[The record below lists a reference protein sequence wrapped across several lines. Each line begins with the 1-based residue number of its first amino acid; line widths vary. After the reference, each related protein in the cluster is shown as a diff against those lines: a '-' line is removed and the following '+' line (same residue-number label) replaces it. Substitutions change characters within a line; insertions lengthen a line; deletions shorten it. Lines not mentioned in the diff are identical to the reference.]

1 MCGICEFYSKYSE
14 SLDNLIKMNNTM
26 IHRGPDDHG
35 EVVFS
40 CMDGRYAVGMAQ
52 RRLSIQDLSNLG
64 HQPMNSNDG
73 RVIIVFNGEIYNFRE
88 LRSEICGYS
97 FKSNCDTEVL
107 LAAYL
112 KWGIEFVRHLNGMFA
127 IALFDR
133 EDETLYLIRDCIGKK
148 PLYYYFDSE
157 NLYYASELK
166 PLMINPYFHKNI
178 NDKIVGKFLYK
189 QYINAPDTIFRL
201 TYKLKPGEILKFQH
215 GTLKKHKYWDIATVY
230 NYKQEKISYGEAK
243 EQLEFLLRD
252 AILRRMT
259 ADVSVGEFLSGGYD
273 STLICSIA
281 QSLSSEPIRT
291 YSIGFEDKEYD
302 EAPFARQVAKY
313 LETNH
318 TEYYISHNEMLD
330 LVRSIPIYY
339 DEPFADSSQICTM
352 LVSSLASKEVKVVL
366 TGDGGD
372 ELFGGYTIY
381 EKLALAQKKKVLGW
395 MLHNLLKIPYVQSRF
410 EYTTV
415 PLVYRIASESF
426 DVKTKTQTG
435 SGQYFEILDKILIQ
449 KKHINYL
456 DPIEDIYKEDDW
468 VYTRMLL
475 DLDTYLPGDIL
486 CKVDRASMKY
496 SLEARCPF
504 LDKSIIEFSLGL
516 PLEYKIKNNELKR
529 ILKDIT
535 FKYIP
540 KELMDR
546 PKKGFGVPIEHWL
559 KNEFKEE
566 LWDYTDTNY
575 LKRQG
580 IFEPIETQNFISFFM
595 NNKDGGQNTGK
606 NYAKFVWS
614 YFVFQQWY
622 SAFFIQK

>member
-1 MCGICEFYSKYSE
+1 
-14 SLDNLIKMNNTM
+14 
-26 IHRGPDDHG
+26 
-35 EVVFS
+35 
-40 CMDGRYAVGMAQ
+40 
-52 RRLSIQDLSNLG
+52 
-64 HQPMNSNDG
+64 
-73 RVIIVFNGEIYNFRE
+73 
-88 LRSEICGYS
+88 
-97 FKSNCDTEVL
+97 
-107 LAAYL
+107 
-112 KWGIEFVRHLNGMFA
+112 
-127 IALFDR
+127 
-133 EDETLYLIRDCIGKK
+133 
-148 PLYYYFDSE
+148 
-157 NLYYASELK
+157 
-166 PLMINPYFHKNI
+166 
-178 NDKIVGKFLYK
+178 
-189 QYINAPDTIFRL
+189 
-201 TYKLKPGEILKFQH
+201 
-215 GTLKKHKYWDIATVY
+215 
-230 NYKQEKISYGEAK
+230 
-243 EQLEFLLRD
+243 
-252 AILRRMT
+252 
-259 ADVSVGEFLSGGYD
+259 
-273 STLICSIA
+273 
-281 QSLSSEPIRT
+281 
-291 YSIGFEDKEYD
+291 
-302 EAPFARQVAKY
+302 
-313 LETNH
+313 
-318 TEYYISHNEMLD
+318 MLD